1 MAKERECD
9 GQMAIANYR
18 LPQVEV
24 RLRLAE
30 ASPLYSAEPMDC
42 ASAAVKAVRQFL
54 RDLDRE
60 NVLVVDLDTKLKP
73 VNFSVVSIGSINS
86 SIAPIQ
92 NILKTAILSNCCNIM
107 LFHNH
112 PSGSLEPSRED
123 EALTRRL
130 AEACKL
136 MEIGLIDHL
145 IVAGGSGDYFSF
157 REEYPDLFSGPVDLD
172 YIHRVIEGVA

>member
-1 MAKERECD
+1 MAKAKKECD
-9 GQMAIANYR
+9 GQMAIANYK

-30 ASPLYSAEPMDC
+30 ASPLYTAEPMDC
-42 ASAAVKAVRQFL
+42 PSAAVRAVRQFL

-60 NVLVVDLDTKLKP
+60 YVLVVDLDTKLKP

-92 NILKTAILSNCCNIM
+92 NIVKTAILSNCCNIM

-112 PSGSLEPSRED
+112 PSGSPEPSRED

-136 MEIGLIDHL
+136 MEIELLDHV
-145 IVAGGSGDYFSF
+145 IVAGANGNYFSF
-157 REEYPDLFSGPVDLD
+157 REEYPEIFSGPVDLD
-172 YIHRVIEGVA
+172 YIHRMEGAA

>member
-42 ASAAVKAVRQFL
+42 ASAAVRAVRQFL

-60 NVLVVDLDTKLKP
+60 YVLVVDLDTKLKP

-92 NILKTAILSNCCNIM
+92 NVVKAAILSNCGNIM

-123 EALTRRL
+123 ETLTRRL

-136 MEIGLIDHL
+136 MEIGLLDHL

-157 REEYPDLFSGPVDLD
+157 REENPEIFSGPVDLE
-172 YIHRVIEGVA
+172 YLHRMEGAA